1 MPPEPKSVY
10 QQGHEL
16 VLAHLLRSG
25 IGKAGSLPEARVLA
39 EQKQAVPNHAARR
52 DGPATSPHFSPESRE
67 RAGWCAHAP
76 TWPEKRSQSCG
87 LSEEQGYGREDQPES

>member
-1 MPPEPKSVY
+1 LIRNAPERTSVY

-25 IGKAGSLPEARVLA
+25 IGKVGSLPEAHVLA

-52 DGPATSPHFSPESRE
+52 TSNQPAFLTSIT
-67 RAGWCAHAP
+67 RAGGLVCARTDLAR
-76 TWPEKRSQSCG
+76 KA
-87 LSEEQGYGREDQPES
+87 QPELRFE